1 MLAVAYYIHIINDI
15 KSREVY
21 MTKELEARLNLYL
34 ANQMVDYVKKHNLHW
49 NLKGKSF
56 FTLHAKLEELYD
68 ASNDILD
75 EVAERILA
83 LGGKPVSSMKGA
95 LAIATIKELED
106 GAKSEEETIKA
117 LVSDT
122 EYWIKDSKEIVEL
135 AEKEGDG
142 VTADMFNG
150 YTKDYQKLAW
160 MLKAYNS

>member
-1 MLAVAYYIHIINDI
+1 
-15 KSREVY
+15 

>member
-1 MLAVAYYIHIINDI
+1 
-15 KSREVY
+15 
-21 MTKELEARLNLYL
+21 MTKELEKKLNLYL
-34 ANQMVDYVKKHNLHW
+34 ANQLVDYVKKHNLHW
-49 NLKGKSF
+49 NLKGTQF

-68 ASNDILD
+68 EANDILD

-83 LGGKPVSSMKGA
+83 LGGNPVSNMKEA
-95 LAIATIKELED
+95 LSIATIKELDD
-106 GAKSEEETIKA
+106 GPKSTDQTIKA

-122 EYWIKDSKEIVEL
+122 DYWIKDSKEIVEL

-150 YTKDYQKLAW
+150 YTKEYQKLAW